1 MTSLSSLPSGRS
13 RPPMVSCFLM
23 LSFFF
28 KFAVFLACSSSS
40 PVIFFLVFF
49 LIYNPF
55 FLLLFLFE
63 VSPLSLLCPIQFH
76 CLVLIVVNRDLSSAT
91 SFNISFDMCSVQLI
105 FSILRHT
112 FISKASSD
120 VLLSHSPYF
129 CTVQGHTS
137 NQCFHHSFLEA
148 SSFYSILPL
157 VILSSWKSLLSHCYP
172 GASILGAEGREP
184 QILGRGSQGGRWSR
198 GRVVKYYILS
208 CTGSMFESGYF

>member
-13 RPPMVSCFLM
+13 RPPMISCFSM

-28 KFAVFLACSSSS
+28 NFAVFLAHHPVQLFFSWSS
-40 PVIFFLVFF
+40 PSSFTIHSSFYYFSLKRFPCHYMSHPV
-49 LIYNPF
+49 
-55 FLLLFLFE
+55 
-63 VSPLSLLCPIQFH
+63 PLS
-76 CLVLIVVNRDLSSAT
+76 VLIVVNRDLSSAP

-105 FSILRHT
+105 FSILHHT
-112 FISKASSD
+112 FISKASND

-157 VILSSWKSLLSHCYP
+157 VILSSWKRLLSHCYP
-172 GASILGAEGREP
+172 GASIL
-184 QILGRGSQGGRWSR
+184 
-198 GRVVKYYILS
+198 
-208 CTGSMFESGYF
+208 